1 MLDIKEIKEEIKK
14 LEHSDRTTYDVCEK
28 LAMLYTVRD
37 HYAGGA
43 TPVQSAQPAAAPS
56 IPTAPAIK

>member
-1 MLDIKEIKEEIKK
+1 MLDLKEIKEEIKK
-14 LEHSDRTTYDVCEK
+14 LEHTDRTTYDVCEK

-43 TPVQSAQPAAAPS
+43 TPAQDMQSPATPS
-56 IPTAPAIK
+56 VPSAPALR